1 VNELLKVMMSLK
13 DLEERKD
20 DIFLALDRIEEVL
33 KTYEKKFDKKK

>member
-1 VNELLKVMMSLK
+1 MNELLKVMMSLK

>member
-1 VNELLKVMMSLK
+1 MSLK